1 MVFVSQRVD
10 LWVVVVF
17 FFILGAI
24 WVRTCRESA
33 AYVGCGPVVLWFGGG
48 HTVVV

>member
-1 MVFVSQRVD
+1 MGCGG
-10 LWVVVVF
+10 F
-17 FFILGAI
+17 FFLFLLGAI
-24 WVRTCRESA
+24 WVWTCRESA